1 MIRRP
6 PDSNRPDPPFPST
19 TSFRCLGHAELEI
32 PLGSGAQEL
41 GLRPSIF
48 MEFGALFDVKK
59 PLPTAVFPTHEDA
72 DGNVI
77 VDPIIN
83 PVFDGEG
90 NPLFIVPTDAA
101 DNAGKITTCQT
112 GYADTFGGTCSG
124 SSANT
129 AYTNSIAPF
138 AENFYGFSWKIGRA
152 HV

>member
-1 MIRRP
+1 MRIS
-6 PDSNRPDPPFPST
+6 DWSS
-19 TSFRCLGHAELEI
+19 
-32 PLGSGAQEL
+32 
-41 GLRPSIF
+41 
-48 MEFGALFDVKK
+48 DVCSSD
-59 PLPTAVFPTHEDA
+59 LA

-138 AENFYGFSWKIGRA
+138 AENFYGFSWKPRRSEERRVGKECVSTFSSRWA
-152 HV
+152 PYH

>member
-1 MIRRP
+1 M
-6 PDSNRPDPPFPST
+6 D
-19 TSFRCLGHAELEI
+19 
-32 PLGSGAQEL
+32 
-41 GLRPSIF
+41 
-48 MEFGALFDVKK
+48 FGALFDVKK

-112 GYADTFGGTCSG
+112 GYADTSGGTCSG
-124 SSANT
+124 RSAHPAYPT
-129 AYTNSIAPF
+129 ATAPLP
-138 AENFYGFSWKIGRA
+138 ENLYGSRLKT
-152 HV
+152 